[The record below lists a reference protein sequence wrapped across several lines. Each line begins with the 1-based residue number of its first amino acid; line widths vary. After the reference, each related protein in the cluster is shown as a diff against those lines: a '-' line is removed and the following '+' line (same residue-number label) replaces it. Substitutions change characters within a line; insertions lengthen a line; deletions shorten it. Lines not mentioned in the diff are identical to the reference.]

1 MQEGGLVMDL
11 KQRLHTLVGSGLAMA
26 MLACGTTAFGQ
37 AQTYELKATHFLPP
51 NHSFHKELLRW
62 SEELSKKSNG
72 RLVIKVFPSGQM
84 GPTPRQ
90 FDLVRTGVADIG
102 VGLTG
107 ATPGRF
113 PMTEVSNL
121 PFVVTDSETASK
133 RITELA
139 PKYLGKEFEGVKLL
153 QLTIT
158 PPLKFHMA
166 KTRLNTL
173 ADFKGQ
179 RIRYAGEL
187 FAESVKAFGGTPVAV
202 APGETVDAMSKG
214 TVDGCLFPFEGA
226 QSFQIATVAKY
237 SYEPGVNAASF
248 FWVMNPASYEKLPA
262 DLRALIDQ
270 TSGPATAERIGK
282 QLDDAE
288 VEGRAYMTS
297 KGVDVSKF
305 AASLQ
310 EQMRTATKPLIDDHI
325 GKLEAKGQPGRAFYD
340 ALTKGGA

>member
-1 MQEGGLVMDL
+1 MKTAHALITAARAAVAGAALLLGTPV
-11 KQRLHTLVGSGLAMA
+11 LA
-26 MLACGTTAFGQ
+26 Q
-37 AQTYELKATHFLPP
+37 VQTIELKATHFLPP

-62 SEELSKKSNG
+62 SEELQQKSNG

-113 PMTEVSNL
+113 PMTEISNL
-121 PFVVTDSETASK
+121 PFAVTDSATAS
-133 RITELA
+133 RRMTALA

-158 PPLKFHMA
+158 PPLKFHMV
-166 KTRLNTL
+166 KTKLDTV

-187 FAESVKAFGGTPVAV
+187 FAQSVKAFGGTPVAV
-202 APGETVDAMSKG
+202 SPGETVDAMSKG

-237 SYEPGVNAASF
+237 SFEPGVNAASF
-248 FWVMNPASYEKLPA
+248 FWVMNSATYDKLPA
-262 DLRALIDQ
+262 DLKALIDQ
-270 TSGPATAERIGK
+270 TTGAANAERIGK
-282 QLDDAE
+282 QLDAAE
-288 VEGRAYMTS
+288 GEGRAYMKS
-297 KGVDVSKF
+297 KGAEVLDISPAMQAQMK
-305 AASLQ
+305 AAV
-310 EQMRTATKPLIDDHI
+310 KPIIDDHI
-325 GKLEAKGQPGRAFYD
+325 GKLEAKGQPGRALYE
-340 ALTKGGA
+340 ALTKAGS

>member
-1 MQEGGLVMDL
+1 MKL
-11 KQRLHTLVGSGLAMA
+11 
-26 MLACGTTAFGQ
+26 TTAFRTGAGTVLAGAVLALGMFASAQ
-37 AQTYELKATHFLPP
+37 AQTFELKATHFLPP

-62 SEELSKKSNG
+62 SEELAKKSNG

-121 PFVVTDSETASK
+121 PFVVTESASTSK

-139 PKYLGKEFEGVKLL
+139 PKYLAKEFESVKLL

-158 PPLKFHMA
+158 PPLKFHMTSA
-166 KTRLNTL
+166 KLNTV
-173 ADFKGQ
+173 ADFKGL

-187 FAESVKAFGGTPVAV
+187 FAQSVRAFGAAPVAV
-202 APGETVDAMSKG
+202 SPGETVDAMAKG
-214 TVDGCLFPFEGA
+214 TVDGCLFPYEGA
-226 QSFQIATVAKY
+226 QSFQIGTVAKF

-248 FWVMNPASYEKLPA
+248 FWVMNKAPYEKLPA
-262 DLRALIDQ
+262 DLKALIDQ
-270 TSGPATAERIGK
+270 STGPATAERIGK
-282 QLDDAE
+282 ELDAAE
-288 VEGRAYMTS
+288 TTGRAYMAG
-297 KGVDVSKF
+297 KGVEVVEFSK
-305 AASLQ
+305 AMR
-310 EQMRTATKPLIDDHI
+310 EQMRAAVKPIIDEHLD
-325 GKLEAKGQPGRAFYD
+325 GLQAKGEPARAFYE
-340 ALTKGGA
+340 ALKGSN

>member
-1 MQEGGLVMDL
+1 MKNRNAVMTAVRAAVAGAAL
-11 KQRLHTLVGSGLAMA
+11 LAGTL
-26 MLACGTTAFGQ
+26 AFGQ
-37 AQTYELKATHFLPP
+37 AQPIELKATHFLPP

-62 SEELSKKSNG
+62 SEELQAKSNG

-121 PFVVTDSETASK
+121 PFVVTDSATASK
-133 RITELA
+133 RMTEFA

-153 QLTIT
+153 QITIT

-166 KTRLNTL
+166 KTRLNAL

-187 FAESVKAFGGTPVAV
+187 FAESVKAFGGAPVAV

-237 SYEPGVNAASF
+237 SFEPGVNAASF
-248 FWVMNPASYEKLPA
+248 FWVMNPAAYDKLPA
-262 DLRALIDQ
+262 DLKALIDQ
-270 TSGPATAERIGK
+270 TTGAATAERIGK
-282 QLDDAE
+282 QLDAAE
-288 VEGRAYMTS
+288 DEGRAYMKS
-297 KGVDVSKF
+297 KGVEVVKF
-305 AASLQ
+305 SPAMQDQMKAAVKSI
-310 EQMRTATKPLIDDHI
+310 IDDHI
-325 GKLEAKGQPGRAFYD
+325 GKLEAKGQPGRAFYE

>member
-1 MQEGGLVMDL
+1 MFRSNLVAGAFRVGLLGAV
-11 KQRLHTLVGSGLAMA
+11 LVASPFAMA
-26 MLACGTTAFGQ
+26 QGQ
-37 AQTYELKATHFLPP
+37 PIELKATHFLPP

-90 FDLVRTGVADIG
+90 FDLARTGVADIA

-121 PFVVTDSETASK
+121 PFVVTDSATASK
-133 RITELA
+133 RMTELA
-139 PKYLGKEFEGVKLL
+139 PKYLAKEFEGVKLL
-153 QLTIT
+153 QFTIT

-166 KTRLNTL
+166 KPNLNQL
-173 ADFKGQ
+173 SDFKGQ
-179 RIRYAGEL
+179 RIRYAGEI

-214 TVDGCLFPFEGA
+214 TVDGALFPFEGA
-226 QSFQIATVAKY
+226 QSFQIATVAKA

-248 FWVMNPASYEKLPA
+248 FWVMNPAAYDKLPP
-262 DLRALIDQ
+262 DLKALIDQ
-270 TSGPATAERIGK
+270 TTGAATAERIGK
-282 QLDDAE
+282 QLDEAE
-288 VEGRAYMTS
+288 NEGRAYMKS
-297 KGVDVSKF
+297 KGAEVITFSPKM
-305 AASLQ
+305 Q
-310 EQMRTATKPLIDDHI
+310 EQMKTAAKPLIDEHI
-325 GKLEAKGQPGRAFYD
+325 GKLEAKGQPAKALYE
-340 ALTKGGA
+340 ALTKAGS

>member
-1 MQEGGLVMDL
+1 MNNRNAIMTAVRTAVAGAALVAG
-11 KQRLHTLVGSGLAMA
+11 TL
-26 MLACGTTAFGQ
+26 AF
-37 AQTYELKATHFLPP
+37 AQSPPIELKATHFLPP

-62 SEELSKKSNG
+62 SEELQKKSNG
-72 RLVIKVFPSGQM
+72 RLVIKVFPSSQM

-121 PFVVTDSETASK
+121 PFAITDSATAS
-133 RITELA
+133 RRMTELA

-158 PPLKFHMA
+158 SPLKFHMV
-166 KTRLNTL
+166 KTKLNTL
-173 ADFKGQ
+173 SDFKGQ

-187 FAESVKAFGGTPVAV
+187 FAESVKAFGGAPVAV

-237 SYEPGVNAASF
+237 SFEPGVNAASF
-248 FWVMNPASYEKLPA
+248 FWVMNPAAYDKLPA
-262 DLRALIDQ
+262 DLKVLIDQ
-270 TSGPATAERIGK
+270 TTGTATAERIGK
-282 QLDDAE
+282 ELDAAE
-288 VEGRAYMTS
+288 DEGRAYMKS
-297 KGVDVSKF
+297 KGAEVATF
-305 AASLQ
+305 APAMQ
-310 EQMRTATKPLIDDHI
+310 DQMKAAVKSIIDDHI
-325 GKLEAKGQPGRAFYD
+325 GKLEAKGQPGRAFYE

>member
-1 MQEGGLVMDL
+1 MKNRNAVMTAVRTAVAGAAL
-11 KQRLHTLVGSGLAMA
+11 LAGTL
-26 MLACGTTAFGQ
+26 AFAQ
-37 AQTYELKATHFLPP
+37 AQPIELKATHFLPP

-62 SEELSKKSNG
+62 SEELQKKSNG
-72 RLVIKVFPSGQM
+72 RLVIKVFPSSQM

-121 PFVVTDSETASK
+121 PFAITDSATASK
-133 RITELA
+133 RMTELA
-139 PKYLGKEFEGVKLL
+139 PKYLGKEFDGVKLL

-187 FAESVKAFGGTPVAV
+187 FAESVKAFGGAPVAV

-214 TVDGCLFPFEGA
+214 TVDGALFPFEGA

-237 SYEPGVNAASF
+237 SFEPGVNAASF
-248 FWVMNPASYEKLPA
+248 FWVMNPAAYDKLPA
-262 DLRALIDQ
+262 DLKALIDQ
-270 TSGPATAERIGK
+270 TTGAATAERIGK
-282 QLDDAE
+282 ELDAAE
-288 VEGRAYMTS
+288 DEGRAYMKS
-297 KGVDVSKF
+297 KGAEVVTFSPAMQD
-305 AASLQ
+305 
-310 EQMRTATKPLIDDHI
+310 QMKVAVKSIIDDHI
-325 GKLEAKGQPGRAFYD
+325 AKLEAKGQPGRAFYE
-340 ALTKGGA
+340 ALTKGGV

>member
-1 MQEGGLVMDL
+1 MKSRSVASNVVRTAVAGAALLFG
-11 KQRLHTLVGSGLAMA
+11 TL
-26 MLACGTTAFGQ
+26 AFGQ
-37 AQTYELKATHFLPP
+37 AQPIELKATHFLPP

-62 SEELSKKSNG
+62 SEELQKKSNG

-121 PFVVTDSETASK
+121 PFVVTDSAPTSK
-133 RITELA
+133 RMTELA
-139 PKYLGKEFEGVKLL
+139 PKYLAKEFEGVKLL
-153 QLTIT
+153 QITIT

-166 KTRLNTL
+166 KQKLNTL
-173 ADFKGQ
+173 SDFKGQ

-202 APGETVDAMSKG
+202 APGETVDAMTKG

-226 QSFQIATVAKY
+226 QSFQIGTVAKL

-248 FWVMNPASYEKLPA
+248 FWVMNQATYDKLPA
-262 DLRALIDQ
+262 DLKALIDQ
-270 TSGPATAERIGK
+270 TTGAATAERIGK
-282 QLDDAE
+282 QLDEAE
-288 VEGRAYMTS
+288 NEGRAYMVS
-297 KGVDVSKF
+297 KGAETNKF
-305 AASLQ
+305 TPAMQ
-310 EQMRTATKPLIDDHI
+310 DQMRTAVKPIIDDHI
-325 GKLEAKGQPGRAFYD
+325 GKLEAKGQPGKAFYD

>member
-1 MQEGGLVMDL
+1 MKTAQALSTAARAAVAGAALLLG
-11 KQRLHTLVGSGLAMA
+11 TLAPA
-26 MLACGTTAFGQ
+26 Q
-37 AQTYELKATHFLPP
+37 AQTIELKATHFLPP

-62 SEELSKKSNG
+62 SEELQQKSNG

-121 PFVVTDSETASK
+121 PFAVTDSATASK
-133 RITELA
+133 RMTELA

-158 PPLKFHMA
+158 PPLKFHMV
-166 KTRLNTL
+166 KTKLDSV

-187 FAESVKAFGGTPVAV
+187 FAQTVKAFGGTPVAV
-202 APGETVDAMSKG
+202 SPGETVDAMSKG

-237 SYEPGVNAASF
+237 SFEPGVNAASF
-248 FWVMNPASYEKLPA
+248 FWVMNAATYDKLPP
-262 DLRALIDQ
+262 DLKALIDQ
-270 TSGPATAERIGK
+270 TTGAANAERIGK
-282 QLDDAE
+282 QLDAAE
-288 VEGRAYMTS
+288 DEGRAYMKS
-297 KGVDVSKF
+297 KGAEVMDFSP
-305 AASLQ
+305 AMQA
-310 EQMRTATKPLIDDHI
+310 QMKTVVRPIIDDHV
-325 GKLEAKGQPGRAFYD
+325 GKLEAKGQPGRALYE
-340 ALTKGGA
+340 ALTKAGS

>member
-1 MQEGGLVMDL
+1 MKFAAALAKGALVA
-11 KQRLHTLVGSGLAMA
+11 VAGSALLFGMVSLA
-26 MLACGTTAFGQ
+26 Q
-37 AQTYELKATHFLPP
+37 AETIELKATHFLPP

-62 SEELSKKSNG
+62 SDELNKKSNG

-121 PFVVTDSETASK
+121 PFVVADSATTS
-133 RITELA
+133 RRLTELA
-139 PKYLGKEFEGVKLL
+139 PKYLAKEFESVKLL
-153 QLTIT
+153 QFTIT
-158 PPLKFHMA
+158 PPLKFHMTSA
-166 KTRLNTL
+166 KLNSL

-187 FAESVKAFGGTPVAV
+187 FADSVRAFGGAPVAV
-202 APGETVDAMSKG
+202 SPGETVDAMSKG

-226 QSFQIATVAKY
+226 QSFQVGTVAKY

-248 FWVMNPASYEKLPA
+248 FWVMNKAVYDKLPA
-262 DLRALIDQ
+262 DLKALIDE

-282 QLDDAE
+282 QLDQAE
-288 VEGRAYMTS
+288 IDGRAYMTG
-297 KGVDVSKF
+297 KGVEVVKF
-305 AASLQ
+305 SPAMQ
-310 EQMRTATKPLIDDHI
+310 EQMRAAVKPIIDEH
-325 GKLEAKGQPGRAFYD
+325 LNALQAKGEPARALYD
-340 ALTKGGA
+340 ALVKGSN